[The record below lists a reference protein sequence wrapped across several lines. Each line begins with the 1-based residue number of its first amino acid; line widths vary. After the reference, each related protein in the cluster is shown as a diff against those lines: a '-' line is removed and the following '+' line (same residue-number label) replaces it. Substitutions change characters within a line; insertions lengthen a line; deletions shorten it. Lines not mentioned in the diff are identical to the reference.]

1 MKGVGKKCRH
11 YWFSEAATKRKK
23 VMHRENKE
31 KNNGSELDYQ
41 SDPIDCDFKTEKTPT
56 SLGDNSEPDVEAV
69 EDNVC
74 IQ

>member
-1 MKGVGKKCRH
+1 
-11 YWFSEAATKRKK
+11 
-23 VMHRENKE
+23 MHRENKE
-31 KNNGSELDYQ
+31 KNKGSELDYQ